1 VIVSF
6 NSRTSRTNA
15 NQSLLVRLKI
25 NVMAK
30 VRKMATLMQL
40 YKAVCVKISKVILL
54 TSVIQLVKTNLLR
67 LISVVTKETLF

>member
-1 VIVSF
+1 MIVSF

>member
-1 VIVSF
+1 MIVSF
-6 NSRTSRTNA
+6 NLRTSRTNA

-25 NVMAK
+25 NVMVK
-30 VRKMATLMQL
+30 VIKMATLMQL